1 MGNPLFEKNHEG
13 ISNYSAALLI
23 QACVWMAVVLF
34 AHKIFA
40 FLPLTLALIF
50 FGFGDVVFRFM
61 CVQMARER
69 GVEVARVSEV
79 LTDQYLRGVGVYDR
93 LCLYVFLYGG
103 AFVAGIVCILCS
115 LVIRNESLLLVGGL
129 CSIAAFLKL
138 VPVYPT
144 DGGLLVVQA
153 MELEDPNLRIVFES
167 AGFIALSIL
176 LSIIL
181 SPVVGG
187 ITLIPALLLP
197 LRYRGLQAKYS
208 LIHRVEEHIHGLGHE
223 ISDEELE
230 QVILA
235 SPEMK
240 SLELVYEEDDCDFF
254 VETLIQEVPRRPLA
268 PDQRRKFNGMYLMT
282 LCLQM
287 VLLTLTCVV
296 LFGRGENVVRHS
308 LASQNCSQANE
319 DLKYFRPVLEL
330 SGKYSQLRQD
340 VSSCEVQ
347 KGYEPLTNGKLGDR
361 SPLVKIDWL
370 SGRS

>member
-1 MGNPLFEKNHEG
+1 MVNPQFENNDEG

-23 QACVWMAVVLF
+23 QACVWMAVVLC

-61 CVQMARER
+61 CVQLAREG
-69 GVEVARVSEV
+69 GVEVKRVSEV
-79 LTDQYLRGVGVYDR
+79 LTDQYLREVRVYDR
-93 LCLYVFLYGG
+93 LRLYVVLYGG
-103 AFVAGIVCILCS
+103 AFVAGIFFILFS

-153 MELEDPNLRIVFES
+153 MELEDPHLRIVFETV
-167 AGFIALSIL
+167 GFITLSIL
-176 LSIIL
+176 LSVIL

-187 ITLIPALLLP
+187 ITLIPTLLLP

-208 LIHRVEEHIHGLGHE
+208 LIHRVEEHIHAIDHE

-240 SLELVYEEDDCDFF
+240 SLELVYEEDDCNFF
-254 VETLIQEVPRRPLA
+254 VETLIQDIPRRPLA

-287 VLLTLTCVV
+287 VLLTFTSVV
-296 LFGRGENVVRHS
+296 LLGRGEEVVRGS
-308 LASQNCSQANE
+308 LATQNCSQANE
-319 DLKYFRPVLEL
+319 DLRYFRPVLQL
-330 SGKYSQLRQD
+330 SGKYAQLRRD
-340 VSSCEVQ
+340 VSSCEGQ
-347 KGYEPLTNGKLGDR
+347 ESYQSLPASIGGHR
-361 SPLVKIDWL
+361 SPLVKINWE
-370 SGRS
+370 S